1 MEQSVDSVIG
11 FNNNNNNNN
20 NNNRQQEQ
28 GES

>member
-20 NNNRQQEQ
+20 NNRQQEQ